1 VQRADVAHRVLAMKT
16 LPSHKSGIDCSAVF
30 HGTPIPRIAVI
41 VPNRNDSRYLARCIR
56 SILGQEDPPDELIVV
71 DDQSTDNSVPV
82 IRSLIAGHKRARLL
96 ENPVNLGTYGA
107 LDKGLE
113 IASSEYVL
121 FLSANDFV
129 LPGIFAQARSQ
140 LARFPHAGLWSAM
153 GWLVDEDDRLI
164 RLHVSPVISLRDA
177 YVPPE
182 RCARLAYRLG
192 NWFVGATLIYHRDT
206 LESVGKFDPAYMG
219 LADLVTAWIVASQR
233 GAAYS
238 PIPFGV
244 SRIHSGGY
252 LSRTLTGNA
261 NVEAILDRL
270 RERGPPLA
278 PGLFTEEFLD
288 RMALR
293 FRFAPVRAS
302 KGGNIPHI
310 ATKYPGL
317 RRFALNGISRLPP
330 RFYRARV
337 ALTFIV
343 LCPFD
348 VLPALWNRL
357 LGSAIVLLLLR
368 LRGEG
373 PYPPA
378 RPHQANGG
386 QLKSRTSPNEKT
398 RQ

>member
-1 VQRADVAHRVLAMKT
+1 MLS
-16 LPSHKSGIDCSAVF
+16 SHNGEIDCLTAPLR
-30 HGTPIPRIAVI
+30 TPTPKIAVI

-56 SILGQEDPPDELIVV
+56 SVLEQEDPPDELIIV
-71 DDQSTDNSVPV
+71 DDQSTDDSVSA
-82 IRSLIAGHKRARLL
+82 IRSLIAGQPRARLI

-107 LDKGLE
+107 LDEGLKF
-113 IASSEYVL
+113 ARSEYVL

-129 LPGIFAQARSQ
+129 MPGLFARARSC
-140 LARFPHAGLWSAM
+140 LARHPGAGLWSAM
-153 GWLVDEDDRLI
+153 GWLVGEDDRLI
-164 RLHVSPVISLRDA
+164 RLHVSPVLSLGDV

-192 NWFVGATLIYHRDT
+192 NWFVGPTLIYHRDT
-206 LESVGKFDPAYMG
+206 LEAVGKFDAAYMG
-219 LADLVTAWIVASQR
+219 LADLLTALIVASRR

-238 PIPFGV
+238 PMPFGV

-278 PGLFTEEFLD
+278 PELFTKGFLD

-302 KGGNIPHI
+302 KGGNIRHL
-310 ATKYPGL
+310 ATKYAGL
-317 RRFALNGISRLPP
+317 RRFALNGVSRLPP
-330 RFYRARV
+330 RFHRARV
-337 ALTFIV
+337 ALTFVV

-348 VLPALWNRL
+348 VLPAVWNRL
-357 LGSAIVLLLLR
+357 LGSAVVLLLLR
-368 LRGEG
+368 LRGQG
-373 PYPPA
+373 TYSVSSTA
-378 RPHQANGG
+378 RS
-386 QLKSRTSPNEKT
+386 K
-398 RQ
+398 

>member
-1 VQRADVAHRVLAMKT
+1 MESVASQQPADAAL
-16 LPSHKSGIDCSAVF
+16 
-30 HGTPIPRIAVI
+30 PRIAVI
-41 VPNRNDSRYLARCIR
+41 VPNRNDSRYLPRCIL
-56 SILGQEDPPDELIVV
+56 SILEQEDPPDELIVV
-71 DDQSTDNSVPV
+71 DDQSTDNSIRVV
-82 IRSLIAGHKRARLL
+82 RSLIAGHDWARLI
-96 ENPVNLGTYGA
+96 ESPVNLGTYGA

-113 IASSEYVL
+113 ASRSEYVL

-129 LPGIFAQARSQ
+129 MPGLFARARSC
-140 LARFPHAGLWSAM
+140 LARHPGAGLWSAM
-153 GWLVDEDDRLI
+153 GWLVDEDDQLV
-164 RLHVSPVISLRDA
+164 RLHVSPVLSLRDA

-192 NWFVGATLIYHRDT
+192 NWFVGATLIYHREA
-206 LESVGKFDPAYMG
+206 LEAVGKFDPAYMG
-219 LADLVTAWIVASQR
+219 LADLLTAWIVAAR
-233 GAAYS
+233 HGAAYS
-238 PIPFGV
+238 PMPLGV

-252 LSRTLTGNA
+252 LSRTLTGYA

-270 RERGPPLA
+270 RDRAPPIA
-278 PGLFTEEFLD
+278 PGLFTKEFLD

-310 ATKYPGL
+310 ATKYAGL

-330 RFYRARV
+330 RFYRVRV

-357 LGSAIVLLLLR
+357 LGSAVVLLLLR
-368 LRGEG
+368 LRGQG
-373 PYPPA
+373 IYPRA
-378 RPHQANGG
+378 RLRGANSA
-386 QLKSRTSPNEKT
+386 QLESRISANEKT

>member
-1 VQRADVAHRVLAMKT
+1 MESVASQR
-16 LPSHKSGIDCSAVF
+16 PSDAAL
-30 HGTPIPRIAVI
+30 PRIAVI
-41 VPNRNDSRYLARCIR
+41 VPNRNDSRYLPRCIS
-56 SILGQEDPPDELIVV
+56 SILEQEDRPDELIVV
-71 DDQSTDNSVPV
+71 DDQSTDNSIRVV
-82 IRSLIAGHKRARLL
+82 RSLIAGHEWAQLIQ
-96 ENPVNLGTYGA
+96 NPVNLGTYGA

-113 IASSEYVL
+113 ASRSEYVL

-129 LPGIFAQARSQ
+129 MPGMFARARSC
-140 LARFPHAGLWSAM
+140 LARHPGVGLWSAM

-164 RLHVSPVISLRDA
+164 RLHASPVLSLRDA

-206 LESVGKFDPAYMG
+206 LEAADKFDPAYMG
-219 LADLVTAWIVASQR
+219 LADLLTAWIVATRR
-233 GAAYS
+233 GAVYS
-238 PIPFGV
+238 PMPFGV

-270 RERGPPLA
+270 RELGPPVA
-278 PGLFTEEFLD
+278 PGLFTKEFLD
-288 RMALR
+288 RVALR

-302 KGGNIPHI
+302 KGGNISHI

-317 RRFALNGISRLPP
+317 RRFALNGISRLSP
-330 RFYRARV
+330 RFSRARV

-357 LGSAIVLLLLR
+357 LGSAVVLLLLR
-368 LRGEG
+368 LRGRG
-373 PYPPA
+373 TYPPA
-378 RPHQANGG
+378 RLREANSA
-386 QLKSRTSPNEKT
+386 QLESRMSANEKT

>member
-1 VQRADVAHRVLAMKT
+1 MKT
-16 LPSHKSGIDCSAVF
+16 LSSHNGEIDSSAA
-30 HGTPIPRIAVI
+30 PARMPAPKIAVI
-41 VPNRNDSRYLARCIR
+41 VPNRNDSRYLPRCIR
-56 SILGQEDPPDELIVV
+56 SVLEQEDLPDELIIV
-71 DDQSTDNSVPV
+71 DDQSTDDSVSV
-82 IRSLIAGHKRARLL
+82 VRSLVAGISRARLI
-96 ENPVNLGTYGA
+96 ENPANLGTYGA
-107 LDKGLE
+107 ADEGLK
-113 IASSEYVL
+113 ITRSEYVL

-129 LPGIFAQARSQ
+129 MPGLFARARSC
-140 LARFPHAGLWSAM
+140 LARHPGAGLWSAM

-164 RLHVSPVISLRDA
+164 RLHVSPVLSLRDI
-177 YVPPE
+177 YIPPE

-206 LESVGKFDPAYMG
+206 LDEVGRFDPAYMG
-219 LADLVTAWIVASQR
+219 LADLLTALTVADRR

-238 PIPFGV
+238 PMPFGV
-244 SRIHSGGY
+244 SRIHSGSY

-261 NVEAILDRL
+261 TVEAILDRL

-278 PGLFTEEFLD
+278 PGMFTKEFLD

-317 RRFALNGISRLPP
+317 RRFALNGVNRLPP

-348 VLPALWNRL
+348 ILPALWNRL
-357 LGSAIVLLLLR
+357 LGSAVVLLLLR
-368 LRGEG
+368 LRGRG
-373 PYPPA
+373 AYPNSPSSTA
-378 RPHQANGG
+378 RGEQRP
-386 QLKSRTSPNEKT
+386 S
-398 RQ
+398 

>member
-1 VQRADVAHRVLAMKT
+1 M
-16 LPSHKSGIDCSAVF
+16 AV
-30 HGTPIPRIAVI
+30 PKIAVI
-41 VPNRNDSRYLARCIR
+41 VPNRNDSRYLPSCIR
-56 SILGQEDPPDELIVV
+56 SILEQDDPPDELVVV
-71 DDQSTDNSVPV
+71 DDRSTDDSVPV
-82 IRSLIAGHKRARLL
+82 IRSLISGHPQARLI

-107 LDKGLE
+107 VDKGLE
-113 IASSEYVL
+113 IARSEYVL

-129 LPGIFAQARSQ
+129 MPGLFARARSC
-140 LARFPHAGLWSAM
+140 LARHPGVGLWSAM

-164 RLHVSPVISLRDA
+164 RLHVSPVLSLRDA

-192 NWFVGATLIYHRDT
+192 NWFVGATLIYHREA
-206 LESVGKFDPAYMG
+206 LEAVGKFDPAYMG
-219 LADLVTAWIVASQR
+219 LADLVTAWIVASRR

-238 PIPFGV
+238 PVPFGV

-252 LSRTLTGNA
+252 LSRTLTGYA

-270 RERGPPLA
+270 RDRAPPIA
-278 PGLFTEEFLD
+278 PGLFTKEFLD

-310 ATKYPGL
+310 ATKYRGL

-330 RFYRARV
+330 RFYRVRV

-368 LRGEG
+368 LRGQG
-373 PYPPA
+373 IYPRA
-378 RPHQANGG
+378 RLRGANSA
-386 QLKSRTSPNEKT
+386 QLESRISANEKT

>member
-1 VQRADVAHRVLAMKT
+1 MKI
-16 LPSHKSGIDCSAVF
+16 LSSHNGEIDCS
-30 HGTPIPRIAVI
+30 PPKIAVI
-41 VPNRNDSRYLARCIR
+41 VPNRNDSRYLPRCIR
-56 SILGQEDPPDELIVV
+56 SVLEQEDPPDELIIV
-71 DDQSTDNSVPV
+71 DDQSTDDSVSA
-82 IRSLIAGHKRARLL
+82 IRSLIAGQSRARLI

-107 LDKGLE
+107 LDEGLKFTR
-113 IASSEYVL
+113 SEYVL

-129 LPGIFAQARSQ
+129 MPGLFARARSC
-140 LARFPHAGLWSAM
+140 LARHPGAGLWSAM
-153 GWLVDEDDRLI
+153 GWLVGEDDRLI
-164 RLHVSPVISLRDA
+164 RLHVSPVLSLGDV

-192 NWFVGATLIYHRDT
+192 NWFVGPTLIYHRDT
-206 LESVGKFDPAYMG
+206 LEAVGKFDAAYMG
-219 LADLVTAWIVASQR
+219 LADLLTALIVASRR

-238 PIPFGV
+238 PMPFGV

-278 PGLFTEEFLD
+278 PELFTKGFLD

-302 KGGNIPHI
+302 KGGNIRHL
-310 ATKYPGL
+310 ATKYAGL
-317 RRFALNGISRLPP
+317 RRFALNGVSRLPP
-330 RFYRARV
+330 RFHRARV
-337 ALTFIV
+337 ALTFVV

-357 LGSAIVLLLLR
+357 LGAAVVLLLLR
-368 LRGEG
+368 LRGQVT
-373 PYPPA
+373 YSASSTA
-378 RPHQANGG
+378 RS
-386 QLKSRTSPNEKT
+386 K
-398 RQ
+398 